1 MGSVLA
7 ETRKLLEFHSA
18 HERPGNEVHF
28 NFEPEVGKK
37 LWGKVHKLHPKT
49 MDLAFTMQG
58 KAAQSRVGALSQDG
72 MVITFPLLLHCI
84 DTAFAGGSQRA
95 SKADLASLIIPSSS
109 YLYGLDPDD
118 TSSVQSLKKEI
129 QADRQMYQ
137 LLLCSDKTVEGWLHA

>member
-18 HERPGNEVHF
+18 HERPGNELHF

-37 LWGKVHKLHPKT
+37 LWGKVHKLHLKT

-72 MVITFPLLLHCI
+72 MVITFPLFVCVL
-84 DTAFAGGSQRA
+84 S
-95 SKADLASLIIPSSS
+95 
-109 YLYGLDPDD
+109 
-118 TSSVQSLKKEI
+118 
-129 QADRQMYQ
+129 
-137 LLLCSDKTVEGWLHA
+137 TVTGRTIK